1 MGNSKPHVLIAG
13 GGIGGLSAA
22 LALLQRGF
30 EVDVYEQA
38 ARLEEVGAGVQLS
51 PNGAR
56 ALHAMRVLEALERL
70 SCTTEGKEVRH
81 WKTGE
86 TWNLFDLG
94 AEAIERYGFPYLTVW
109 RPDLLET
116 LTAGVRREKPD
127 AIHLDSRCVGYA
139 SNGERVSL
147 FLADG
152 SEVLG
157 DAVIGAD
164 GVHSQI
170 RRVLFGAEEAKFS
183 GMIAWRGVV
192 SMAALPPHM
201 ARMVGTNWVGPGGH
215 VVHYPLHRG
224 ELMNFVG
231 IVERSGWLVESWS
244 TQGSAEECAADF
256 TGWHEDVHRLIGG
269 APSLYKWALMVREP
283 MERWTIG
290 PATLLG
296 DACHP
301 TLPMLAQGAVMAI
314 EDGFILARCLERWP
328 GDIATALTRYERAR
342 SERTRAIVLGSAAN
356 ARRFHN
362 PALADPV
369 GAKEYLDRERSRAA
383 ITLRYE
389 WLFTY
394 DVLGAEI

>member
-1 MGNSKPHVLIAG
+1 MLIAG
-13 GGIGGLSAA
+13 AGIGGLSAA
-22 LALLQRGF
+22 LALLRRGF
-30 EVDVYEQA
+30 AVDVYEQA
-38 ARLEEVGAGVQLS
+38 AKLEEVGAGVQLS
-51 PNGAR
+51 PNGTR
-56 ALHAMRVLEALERL
+56 ALHAMGVLDALDRL
-70 SCTTEGKEVRH
+70 SCAAEGKEVRH

-116 LTAGVRREKPD
+116 LAAAVRRQKPD
-127 AIHLDSRCVGYA
+127 AIHLGSRCVGFTRA
-139 SNGERVSL
+139 GERVSL
-147 FLADG
+147 LLEDG
-152 SEVLG
+152 RQVTG
-157 DAVIGAD
+157 DALVGAD

-170 RRVLFGAEEAKFS
+170 RRALFGAEEAKFS

-192 SMAALPPHM
+192 PMATLPRHM

-231 IVERSGWLVESWS
+231 IVERGDWYIESWS
-244 TQGSAEECAADF
+244 TQGSLEECAADF
-256 TGWHEDVHRLIGG
+256 AGWHEDVHRLIRG
-269 APSLYKWALMVREP
+269 APSLHKWALLVREP
-283 MERWTIG
+283 MERWTVG
-290 PATLLG
+290 PVTLLG
-296 DACHP
+296 DASHP

-314 EDGFILARCLERWP
+314 EDGFILARCFERWP
-328 GDIATALTRYERAR
+328 AEVATALAHYERAR
-342 SERTRAIVLGSAAN
+342 SERTRNIVLSSAAN

-369 GAKEYLDRERSRAA
+369 GAKEYLDREWSRTA
-383 ITLRYE
+383 ITGRYE